1 MPFLN
6 SWVKLDISVNDEWIN
21 GMDFDDLQTCL
32 NEIDLIDEVL
42 YNQPKSVIKK
52 LQYQHFFNI
61 YIFQIILR

>member
-42 YNQPKSVIKK
+42 YNQTKSVIKK
-52 LQYQHFFNI
+52 LQY
-61 YIFQIILR
+61 

>member
-42 YNQPKSVIKK
+42 YNQSLWSKNYSTS
-52 LQYQHFFNI
+52 
-61 YIFQIILR
+61 IFLTFTSSK